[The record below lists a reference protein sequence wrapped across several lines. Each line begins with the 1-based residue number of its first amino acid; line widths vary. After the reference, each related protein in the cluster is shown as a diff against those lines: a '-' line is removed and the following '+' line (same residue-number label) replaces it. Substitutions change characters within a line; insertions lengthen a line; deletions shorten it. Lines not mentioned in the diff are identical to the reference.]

1 LCLADGY
8 LSADEQIHGQE
19 ASKGEPD
26 DDDDQKGPVVDFAL
40 LKASN
45 QHCQLDE
52 VTTGYFNA
60 LLAAKNQAQP
70 VIICRIAG
78 VQSATGVFTT
88 LRRLLAQK
96 QKCLRRCSRAFVE

>member
-78 VQSATGVFTT
+78 V
-88 LRRLLAQK
+88 
-96 QKCLRRCSRAFVE
+96 